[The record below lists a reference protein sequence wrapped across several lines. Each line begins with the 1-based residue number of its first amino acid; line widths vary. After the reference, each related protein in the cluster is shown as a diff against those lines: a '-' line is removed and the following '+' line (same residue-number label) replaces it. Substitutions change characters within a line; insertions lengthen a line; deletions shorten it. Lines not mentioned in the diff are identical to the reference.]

1 MIHVCFALYDP
12 YGTYSKYLGTAVCS
26 LFVNVGGAPVTVHI
40 LHDDTLSRVNRKRFE
55 HLAQKYQKHLVFHE
69 IDTSAFQSV
78 KHMAGSFTIGTLFRL
93 KIPEV
98 MPETIDRVIY
108 LDCDL
113 IVHLNVSELWNLDMD
128 TYALAA
134 CIDEAVES
142 DKGFGSYPLMKK
154 IKETEGRH
162 YFNAGV
168 MVMNLKRIR
177 AMGDFFQTCIGFLR
191 EYPKV
196 KFSDQDALNYLLGDQ
211 VLYLDKRY
219 NTFSLQLSDVTR
231 DNMDAGIYHFP
242 GDSANWEANRNV
254 DHLFM
259 HYLLLTEWGDGAELY
274 PYLQSWITGE
284 ATKVSVLQRFLQ
296 RALQEESLHII
307 LFGANSVLLD
317 KVEQLV
323 PRKRMAYILDNNQAL
338 QGKKVHGLP
347 VYAPAYL
354 AEERKGTF
362 IVIVM
367 SKKHYDAICRQ
378 LSDMGFTENTDFYD
392 ARALLSERD
401 GGYYQENRIRGFC

>member
-12 YGTYSKYLGTAVCS
+12 YGTYSKYLGAAVCS
-26 LFVNVGGAPVTVHI
+26 LFVNVGDVLVTVHI
-40 LHDDTLSRVNRKRFE
+40 LHDDTLSRANRKRFE

-134 CIDEAVES
+134 CIDAAVES
-142 DKGFGSYPLMKK
+142 DKGFYPWMKK

-177 AMGDFFQTCIGFLR
+177 AMGDFFQTCVFLENIQR
-191 EYPKV
+191 
-196 KFSDQDALNYLLGDQ
+196 LN
-211 VLYLDKRY
+211 
-219 NTFSLQLSDVTR
+219 F
-231 DNMDAGIYHFP
+231 
-242 GDSANWEANRNV
+242 
-254 DHLFM
+254 
-259 HYLLLTEWGDGAELY
+259 
-274 PYLQSWITGE
+274 
-284 ATKVSVLQRFLQ
+284 
-296 RALQEESLHII
+296 
-307 LFGANSVLLD
+307 
-317 KVEQLV
+317 
-323 PRKRMAYILDNNQAL
+323 
-338 QGKKVHGLP
+338 
-347 VYAPAYL
+347 
-354 AEERKGTF
+354 
-362 IVIVM
+362 
-367 SKKHYDAICRQ
+367 
-378 LSDMGFTENTDFYD
+378 
-392 ARALLSERD
+392 
-401 GGYYQENRIRGFC
+401 RIKTP

>member
-12 YGTYSKYLGTAVCS
+12 YGTYSKYLGAAVCS
-26 LFVNVGGAPVTVHI
+26 LFVNVGDAPVTVHI
-40 LHDDTLSRVNRKRFE
+40 LHDDTLSRANRKRFE
-55 HLAQKYQKHLVFHE
+55 HLAQKYQKNLVFHE

-78 KHMAGSFTIGTLFRL
+78 KHMAGSFTVGALFRL
-93 KIPEV
+93 KIPEL

-134 CIDEAVES
+134 CIDAAVES
-142 DKGFGSYPLMKK
+142 DEGFASTPWMKK

-162 YFNAGV
+162 YFNDGV

-177 AMGDFFQTCIGFLR
+177 AMENFFQTCMCFLKK
-191 EYPKV
+191 YPKV
-196 KFSDQDALNYLLGDQ
+196 EFPDQDALNDLLGDQ

-219 NTFSLQLSDVTR
+219 NTFSLHLSDVTK

-254 DHLFM
+254 DRLFM
-259 HYLLLTEWGDGAELY
+259 HYLLLTEWGTGSEIY
-274 PYLQSWITGE
+274 PYMQSWVACETMKFS
-284 ATKVSVLQRFLQ
+284 AMQSLMKRVLH
-296 RALQEESLHII
+296 EDSLKII
-307 LFGANSVLLD
+307 LFGANSILLD
-317 KVEQLV
+317 KVEQLI
-323 PRKRMAYILDNNQAL
+323 PRKRMAYILDNNRAV
-338 QGKKVHGLP
+338 QGGEAHGLP
-347 VYAPAYL
+347 VYAPAHI

-362 IVIVM
+362 VVIVM
-367 SKKHYDAICRQ
+367 SKKHYDAISRQ
-378 LSDMGFTENTDFYD
+378 LSGMGLTENTDFYD
-392 ARALLSERD
+392 ARSLLSESD
-401 GGYYQENRIRGFC
+401 SGYYQENRIRGFC

>member
-12 YGTYSKYLGTAVCS
+12 YGTYSKYLGAAVCS
-26 LFVNVGGAPVTVHI
+26 LFVNVGDAPVTVHI
-40 LHDDTLSRVNRKRFE
+40 LHDDTLSCANRKRFE
-55 HLAQKYQKHLVFHE
+55 HLAQKYQKNLVFHE

-134 CIDEAVES
+134 CIDAAVES
-142 DKGFGSYPLMKK
+142 DKGFGSYPWMKK

-177 AMGDFFQTCIGFLR
+177 AMGNFFQTCMGFLR

-219 NTFSLQLSDVTR
+219 NTFSIHLSDVTK

-254 DHLFM
+254 DRLFM

-284 ATKVSVLQRFLQ
+284 AAKVSVLQCFLQ
-296 RALQEESLHII
+296 HALQEDSLHII
-307 LFGANSVLLD
+307 LFGANSILLD
-317 KVEQLV
+317 KVEQFV

-347 VYAPAYL
+347 VYAPAHL
-354 AEERKGTF
+354 AEERKGSF
-362 IVIVM
+362 AVIVM
-367 SKKHYDAICRQ
+367 SKKHYDAIARQ